1 MQITV
6 FAKKKNTKEGKIFYT
21 YLTTLTK
28 KDGTEEM
35 IEVKFREDAGN
46 PKPENCPL
54 NVICEREDANI
65 SKKAYKRED
74 TGELAER
81 KTLWISAWSEGEP
94 YIDTS
99 LDDYE
104 L

>member
-6 FAKKKNTKEGKIFYT
+6 FAKKKSTKEGKIFYT

-35 IEVKFREDAGN
+35 IEVKFREDCGA
-46 PKPENCPL
+46 PKAENCPM
-54 NVICEREDANI
+54 NVICDKADANI
-65 SKKAYKRED
+65 SKKMITRED
-74 TGELAER
+74 TGELYEC
-81 KTLWISAWSEGEP
+81 KTLWISAWSEGDA

-99 LDDYE
+99 LDEYE